1 VIFAALP
8 SDDRHHLLALL
19 ARRLEHSATAVRL
32 SPSGRV
38 RAADAHSAVGMLRR
52 LTLSGG
58 DQDGATYAWMMGA
71 LLAEVAPVT
80 ARAAVAHDGA
90 PTTARVCAALL
101 GLALIGAASAP
112 QQRAHL
118 DARKPELLRVL
129 VGIATRPGPLGAV
142 SGAARG
148 RWHGATSSAQDGAA
162 DSVRTCALLALTAL
176 VTNDQ
181 LRLAPT
187 DGAPLMLAI
196 ASAAGHHLE
205 LRYAPSR
212 ASELRTSDDDL

>member
-1 VIFAALP
+1 
-8 SDDRHHLLALL
+8 
-19 ARRLEHSATAVRL
+19 
-32 SPSGRV
+32 
-38 RAADAHSAVGMLRR
+38 MLRR

-80 ARAAVAHDGA
+80 ARAAGAHDGA
-90 PTTARVCAALL
+90 PTTARVCASLL

-142 SGAARG
+142 LGAARG
-148 RWHGATSSAQDGAA
+148 SWHGATSSAQDGAA

-212 ASELRTSDDDL
+212 ASELPTPVTFNSA